1 MFKSRQGN
9 TKRMEYIE
17 LIKGFFLSPV
27 ETFRKVKD
35 TDYGDTLV
43 YFLVLA
49 IVYAILSVP
58 VMLVTLPLTW
68 FTGIYGLPG
77 IGMLSGFGIVL
88 IAVMM
93 IIAGLVFLFIGAA
106 WLHLWVYLFG
116 GRNGYRETLKA
127 LAFGG
132 TPALL
137 LGWIPLV
144 GMLAVIWSLVL
155 TFLGVRELQ
164 GISSARALGAVILA
178 VVIPLILLVL
188 LAAIFFVAYTQTG
201 PVLTAV
207 S

>member
-43 YFLVLA
+43 YFLVLV

-77 IGMLSGFGIVL
+77 TGMLSGFGIVL

>member
-1 MFKSRQGN
+1 
-9 TKRMEYIE
+9 MEYIE

-35 TDYGDTLV
+35 TDYGYTLV
-43 YFLVLA
+43 YFLILTLIYTV
-49 IVYAILSVP
+49 LSVP
-58 VMLVTLPLTW
+58 VMLVTLPSTW
-68 FTGIYGLPG
+68 FTGVYGLPG
-77 IGMLSGFGIVL
+77 IGLLSGFGIVL

-93 IIAGLVFLFIGAA
+93 IIAALIFLFIGSA

-137 LGWIPLV
+137 LGWIPLF
-144 GMLAVIWSLVL
+144 GILAAIWSLVL

-164 GISSARALGAVILA
+164 AISNARALGAIILA
-178 VVIPLILLVL
+178 VVIPLFVLVL

-201 PVLTAV
+201 PVVTAV
-207 S
+207 Y

>member
-1 MFKSRQGN
+1 
-9 TKRMEYIE
+9 MEYIE

-49 IVYAILSVP
+49 IVCAILSVL
-58 VMLVTLPLTW
+58 VMLGTLPLTW

-77 IGMLSGFGIVL
+77 TGMLSGFRIVL
-88 IAVMM
+88 IVVMM

-116 GRNGYRETLKA
+116 GRNGYRETLKT

-132 TPALL
+132 TPGLL
-137 LGWIPLV
+137 LGWIPFV

>member
-1 MFKSRQGN
+1 
-9 TKRMEYIE
+9 MEYIE

>member
-1 MFKSRQGN
+1 
-9 TKRMEYIE
+9 MEYIE

-43 YFLVLA
+43 YFLVLV

-58 VMLVTLPLTW
+58 VMLGTLPLTW

-77 IGMLSGFGIVL
+77 TGMLSGFRIVL
-88 IAVMM
+88 IVVMM

>member
-58 VMLVTLPLTW
+58 VMLGTLPLTW

-77 IGMLSGFGIVL
+77 TGMLSGFRIVL
-88 IAVMM
+88 IVVMM